1 MADNWSIDS
10 LLHSMQARGNAPA
23 VIALDEGRNTTLG
36 YRDLAEQA
44 RRLAAGLTSAGTKT
58 GERVLIIGPN
68 DADWVVVFLAIAAAG
83 LIAMPLDDQ
92 SNREEIA
99 AACAASP
106 PDWAFC
112 HPRHREALEAAAPSA
127 RMVRLAEETEGE
139 GKGEGAGWR
148 SFLATA
154 ETAETPS
161 PSPQPSS
168 DDEAPLLLLQ
178 TSGTTGD
185 PKYFAL
191 HNRHVAHNVRALV
204 AAGLIGPGD
213 RVLLP
218 LPLHHAYPQVV
229 GLLTP
234 LQAGSTVVLVATVSG
249 PALLA
254 AMRET
259 APTALIGVPRMY
271 EGLLGALEREV
282 ERRGRVPWAIYGGL
296 MAGSL
301 WLRRR
306 FGSGLGG
313 VVFTPL
319 RAQLSRSLRLL
330 VSGGSKLNERLT
342 WRLTGLGFD
351 VRCGYGLAETAS
363 ITTGNIPGA
372 EQLGSEGKPLGQAE
386 IRIASPDAAGIGEVQ
401 IRGPNVFDGYLVAE
415 YNKDTFTEDGW
426 LKTGDLGRLDDD
438 GFLHVTG
445 RIKETL
451 VLGGA
456 KKVNPE
462 ELERLYASCP
472 LVGELAVLEND
483 GALVALVRPDESAS
497 AAGGLSEIE
506 QTIRVGLAEAGRE
519 EPAYRRLAGF
529 ALTREALPRTRLGKF
544 RRFLLPERYRE
555 AKAGQKRP
563 RGRLRFEDSAYAQ
576 NEAATAVWALL
587 HERFGDRLQGLDDH
601 LALDLSIDSLEWIG
615 VELDIQ
621 QRTGLDLQGIDLA
634 ELATV
639 EDLMRHVIQASAA
652 GPVSYDKAIASW
664 RAPAAGPWRQLGATL
679 RGLNGFV
686 LRRYFSLQVEG
697 LEHLPAEG
705 PFVIVGNHTSYI
717 DGFLVAA
724 ALPDDLLRQVRWS
737 AAQEQVP
744 ALSRLSELYRG
755 LRIFPVAQGAP
766 GEALA
771 IARAAL
777 NSGEILVWF
786 PEGWRSP
793 DGALQRFLPGIG
805 HILKGLDCPVI
816 PTFISGS
823 FEALPRGR
831 RWPRPTTI
839 RLRFGPP
846 LSVQELADEDGGSS
860 TEESIAAALQ
870 AHVAALGRVM
880 EAGAEHS
887 KERAAAS

>member
-1 MADNWSIDS
+1 MQDDWSIDS
-10 LLHSMQARGNAPA
+10 LLRGMQDRGDAPA
-23 VIALDEGRNTTLG
+23 IIALDEGRSTTLG
-36 YRDLAEQA
+36 YRALAEQA
-44 RRLAAGLTSAGTKT
+44 RGLAAGLKAAGAQA
-58 GERVLIIGPN
+58 GERALIIGPN
-68 DADWVVVFLAIAAAG
+68 DADWVVVFLAVAAAG

-106 PDWAFC
+106 PDWVFC
-112 HPRHREALEAAAPSA
+112 HPRHQEALEAAAPSA
-127 RMVRLAEETEGE
+127 RLVRLAEETD
-139 GKGEGAGWR
+139 GACTGWR
-148 SFLATA
+148 SFLAPP
-154 ETAETPS
+154 ETEERP
-161 PSPQPSS
+161 PQP
-168 DDEAPLLLLQ
+168 DGDTPLLLLQ

-234 LQAGSTVVLVATVSG
+234 LQAGATVVLVATVTG
-249 PALLA
+249 PALLS
-254 AMRET
+254 AMKET

-282 ERRGRVPWAIYGGL
+282 ARRGRVPWAIYGGL

-306 FGSGLGG
+306 FGSRLGG
-313 VVFTPL
+313 LVFTPL
-319 RAQLSRSLRLL
+319 RGQLSRSLRLL

-386 IRIASPDAAGIGEVQ
+386 LRIATPDAEGIGEVQ

-426 LKTGDLGRLDDD
+426 LKTGDLGRLDGD

-462 ELERLYASCP
+462 ELERLYATCP

-483 GALVALVRPDESAS
+483 GALVALVRPDESS
-497 AAGGLSEIE
+497 LSAGGLSEIE

-555 AKAGQKRP
+555 AVAGRARP
-563 RGRLRFEDSAYAQ
+563 RGGQRFEDSVYAQ

-587 HERFGDRLQGLDDH
+587 NERYGDRLQGLDDH

-639 EDLMRHVIQASAA
+639 EDLMRHVTQAVAA
-652 GPVSYDKAIASW
+652 GPVSYDKAIAYW
-664 RAPAAGPWRQLGATL
+664 TATPAGRWQRLGAAL
-679 RGLNGFV
+679 RSLNGFV
-686 LRRYFSLQVEG
+686 LRRYFSLEVEG
-697 LEHLPAEG
+697 LENLPAKG
-705 PFVIVGNHTSYI
+705 PFVIVGNHASYL
-717 DGFLVAA
+717 DGFFVAA
-724 ALPDDLLRQVRWS
+724 ALPKALLSRVRWS
-737 AAQEQVP
+737 GAREQLP
-744 ALSRLSELYRG
+744 ALSRLPDVYRG
-755 LRIFPVAQGAP
+755 LRMFPVAQGAP
-766 GEALA
+766 GEGLA

-793 DGALQRFLPGIG
+793 DGEMQPFLPGIG
-805 HILKGLDCPVI
+805 HILRGLDCPVV
-816 PTFISGS
+816 PTFITGS

-831 RWPRPTTI
+831 RWPRPTTV

-846 LSVQELADEDGGSS
+846 LPVPELADKDDGSS
-860 TEESIAAALQ
+860 AEESIAAALQ
-870 AHVAALGRVM
+870 TQVAALGQDM
-880 EAGAEHS
+880 QTGAKRS
-887 KERAAAS
+887 KEPAAAS